1 MLHFS
6 IQGGDADAEPLR
18 CEALCILP
26 ALALREELELAA
38 KRMKVRDMA
47 LDLTA
52 LDRVDTTGLGVLVGV
67 STKARSWGKRLMLYR
82 APQNVLDLLERVE
95 ISGFFP
101 LLDDENDLKA
111 RQLYKRA

>member
-1 MLHFS
+1 MFS
-6 IQGGDADAEPLR
+6 FDFETYDTIVVARFRGDMTLET
-18 CEALCILP
+18 ALP
-26 ALALREELELAA
+26 LREELELAA

-52 LDRVDTTGLGVLVGV
+52 LEKVDTTGLGVLVGV

-95 ISGFFP
+95 SSGFFP